1 MSKSAGSGRARA
13 AGAAMDRARGA
24 DAGMDPRRRREVY
37 VRRNLKAIVGL
48 AATVVGAVWLAVD
61 LAMWRWA

>member
-1 MSKSAGSGRARA
+1 
-13 AGAAMDRARGA
+13 MDRARGA